1 MLSLAKIR
9 KNLACEG
16 LLLSRLIDPVHW
28 EAYQGFMGSPLALAE
43 AQEIG
48 RVWSFSC
55 SMEAFAY
62 FVLVRKWTLQPPTL
76 T

>member
-1 MLSLAKIR
+1 MLSLAKIW

-28 EAYQGFMGSPLALAE
+28 EAYQGSMGSPLVQAE
-43 AQEIG
+43 AQEIR
-48 RVWSFSC
+48 RVWILSC
-55 SMEAFAY
+55 SMKAFAY